1 MTTRRGFL
9 GFLAAAGIAVVAGPE
24 VVAKPTPTPAPAPL
38 PQAPLPVEG
47 DSYYS
52 FTYRPGPRQFDL
64 VCYTGLGST
73 ITLPNSLGN
82 DIGCVIIKCKSK
94 VSDWFVI
101 ETNDADITLPAK
113 FNERGETYVAY
124 QFGKEEMPKLQPYI
138 DKLKEMQS

>member
-9 GFLAAAGIAVVAGPE
+9 GFLAAAGIATIVGPE
-24 VVAKPTPTPAPAPL
+24 TIAETTPAPAP
-38 PQAPLPVEG
+38 AALPVEG

-52 FTYRPGPRQFDL
+52 FTYKPSPRQFDL